1 MDDWF
6 APCATAVI
14 LVGTDAKL
22 IRRVGF
28 QVINDCVACWASL
41 VDPIPVSLSVA
52 DSVESDGEKGEMPL
66 PTARWLDCLKT
77 ALGAPQG
84 SIFGPLYFNFICLY
98 GMFVVVFFKFSIAW
112 LCFSNKLIWPCL
124 HSLTFMKHR
133 GYICNLTR
141 GNR

>member
-1 MDDWF
+1 MDDRF

-14 LVGTDAKL
+14 LVGADAKL

-28 QVINDCVACWASL
+28 QVINDCVACWACL

-52 DSVESDGEKGEMPL
+52 DSVESDGEKGKMPL

-77 ALGAPQG
+77 ALGAPQS

-98 GMFVVVFFKFSIAW
+98 VMGFLGFCFFLNSQ
-112 LCFSNKLIWPCL
+112 
-124 HSLTFMKHR
+124 
-133 GYICNLTR
+133 
-141 GNR
+141 

>member
-14 LVGTDAKL
+14 LVGADAKL

-28 QVINDCVACWASL
+28 QVINDCVACWACL

-52 DSVESDGEKGEMPL
+52 DSVESDGEKGKMPL

-98 GMFVVVFFKFSIAW
+98 VMGFFGVFFLNSQ
-112 LCFSNKLIWPCL
+112 
-124 HSLTFMKHR
+124 
-133 GYICNLTR
+133 
-141 GNR
+141 